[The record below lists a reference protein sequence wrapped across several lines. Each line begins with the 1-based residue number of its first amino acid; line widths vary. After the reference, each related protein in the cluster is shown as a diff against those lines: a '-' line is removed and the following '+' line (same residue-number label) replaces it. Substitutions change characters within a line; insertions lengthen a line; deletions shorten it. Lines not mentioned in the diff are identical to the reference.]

1 MNTSSTKQNH
11 LKDETSPY
19 LRQHKHNPV
28 DWYPWSE
35 EAFQKAKKEHK
46 PIFLSIGYAT
56 CHWCH
61 VMAHESFEDENVATL
76 LNKHFICIKV
86 DREERPEID
95 QIYMHVC
102 QLLTG
107 RGGWPLTIIMTP
119 DKKPFFAATYIPK
132 TSRYGMIGLLT
143 LLAEIKKIWDEN
155 QEKIMES
162 ATEITKRLQQ
172 QPPSSQQ
179 IKIDQKILEKTYDTL
194 VTDFDKLHGGFGKTQ
209 KFPLPH
215 HLLFLLRYWKIT
227 KHPYSLKMVTTT
239 LKQMRHG
246 GIFDHI
252 GFGFH
257 RYATERTW
265 KIPHFEKMLYDQ
277 ALLLNV
283 YTEAYQATQNNVF
296 KQTAE
301 EIITYC
307 IRDLLSSNEAFYA
320 AEDADSEGKEGK
332 FYTWTYEELSTHLTS
347 DELNIASIVYS
358 IKKEGN
364 VHLNADKTTEN
375 ILYQSMTI
383 KEAAM
388 ILGLSEKDLTEKI
401 SIIRKKLFNIRSQ
414 RTHPDKDDQILTDW
428 NGLMIASLAKAARS
442 FNEQKYLRS
451 AEQAITYI
459 QKNRLTKKNEL
470 IHSHRNN
477 HDNINGYA
485 TDYACITWAMI
496 ELYQTTFNPIY
507 LQYALQ
513 FTSYLLNH
521 FWDKTQGGFF
531 ITADTAESMLVRQK
545 EIYDGSI
552 PSANAIILQNLIR
565 LSHITGNTH
574 LEEKAHEL
582 SNTFSTQINTHP
594 TAYTHFIS
602 AVQYMITST
611 QEIVIV
617 GEPKNKHT
625 KQILSFLQSTYLPHT
640 IIIVRDPKDTNSLLD
655 ELIPWITNY
664 DQINNKT
671 TVYICKNQTC
681 QQPLTDFKEI
691 KRRIGLD

>member
-162 ATEITKRLQQ
+162 ATEITKRLHHQT
-172 QPPSSQQ
+172 PSSQQ
-179 IKIDQKILEKTYDTL
+179 TKIDQHILGKTYDEL

-347 DELNIASIVYS
+347 DELKIASTVYS
-358 IKKEGN
+358 IKNEGN

-451 AEQAITYI
+451 AEQAIAYI
-459 QKNRLTKKNEL
+459 QKNRLTKKMNSFTV
-470 IHSHRNN
+470 IG
-477 HDNINGYA
+477 I
-485 TDYACITWAMI
+485 IT
-496 ELYQTTFNPIY
+496 TTSMGM
-507 LQYALQ
+507 LQ
-513 FTSYLLNH
+513 
-521 FWDKTQGGFF
+521 
-531 ITADTAESMLVRQK
+531 IMLV
-545 EIYDGSI
+545 
-552 PSANAIILQNLIR
+552 
-565 LSHITGNTH
+565 
-574 LEEKAHEL
+574 
-582 SNTFSTQINTHP
+582 
-594 TAYTHFIS
+594 
-602 AVQYMITST
+602 
-611 QEIVIV
+611 
-617 GEPKNKHT
+617 
-625 KQILSFLQSTYLPHT
+625 LPG
-640 IIIVRDPKDTNSLLD
+640 R
-655 ELIPWITNY
+655 
-664 DQINNKT
+664 
-671 TVYICKNQTC
+671 
-681 QQPLTDFKEI
+681 
-691 KRRIGLD
+691 

>member
-19 LRQHKHNPV
+19 LKQHKHNPV
-28 DWYPWSE
+28 DWHPWSE

-119 DKKPFFAATYIPK
+119 DKQPFFAATYIPK
-132 TSRYGMIGLLT
+132 TSRYGMAGLLT
-143 LLAEIKKIWDEN
+143 ILAEIKKIWDEN

-162 ATEITKRLQQ
+162 STEITKRLHHQT
-172 QPPSSQQ
+172 PSSQQ
-179 IKIDQKILEKTYDTL
+179 KLDQTILERTYDAL

-215 HLLFLLRYWKIT
+215 HLLFLLRYWKTT
-227 KHPYSLKMVTTT
+227 KNPHSLKMITTT

-301 EIITYC
+301 EIITYA
-307 IRDLLSSNEAFYA
+307 IRDLTSSNEAFYA

-332 FYTWTYEELSTHLTS
+332 FYTWTYEELNAHLTL
-347 DELNIASIVYS
+347 DELKIASIVYS
-358 IKKEGN
+358 VKKEGN
-364 VHLNADKTTEN
+364 VHLDADRTTEN
-375 ILYQSMTI
+375 ILYQSMTT

-414 RTHPDKDDQILTDW
+414 RTHPEKDDQILTDW
-428 NGLMIASLAKAARS
+428 NGLMIASLAKAARI
-442 FNEQKYLRS
+442 FNKSSYLKI
-451 AEQAITYI
+451 AEQAIEFVLKHHLS
-459 QKNRLTKKNEL
+459 KNNEL
-470 IHSHRNN
+470 IHSHRNK

-485 TDYACITWAMI
+485 TDYAFITWAMI

-565 LSHITGNTH
+565 LAHITANTS
-574 LEEKAHEL
+574 LEEKANEL

-594 TAYTHFIS
+594 TAYTHFIT
-602 AVQYMITST
+602 AVQYMSSST

-617 GEPKNKHT
+617 GEPKNKDT
-625 KQILSFLQSTYLPHT
+625 KQILSFLQSTYIPHT
-640 IIIVRDPKDTNSLLD
+640 CIIVKDPKDTNSLL
-655 ELIPWITNY
+655 EKLIPWITNY
-664 DQINNKT
+664 DQINKKT

-681 QQPLTDFKEI
+681 QQPLTDLKEI
-691 KRRIGLD
+691 KRTSGLD